1 MRKGEKAF
9 MEYKLNREAVT
20 VNEVVFDA
28 SQEQP
33 IDLDLTLPDYC
44 PDIQKIMKCQVY
56 PCITAKSILGD
67 CLEVSGTATMRLLY
81 LDAGAS
87 QIRCYENAAP
97 FSANIPLK
105 RSVGNALVYTRT
117 QVEYV
122 NCRATSPRRLD
133 IHGAFSVCAKVVEQT
148 ENHLLS
154 EIEGEGMQQRKK
166 NISISRVAGASQQ
179 QFSVTEVLEINDG
192 KPPAETILRTD
203 ASAQIEEVK
212 TLDNKLILKG
222 SLALKILYESG
233 LSDGMPECMEYAVP
247 YSQMLDCPGV
257 SDACTCDVQ
266 LEVMTTQVQLKSDS
280 SGENML
286 LDTEVRLMAYVN
298 AYLDTEISVVT
309 DAYSTDVELTLEYQQ
324 KSLVKLLESVTDTC
338 SQKNH
343 FDFEEAGI
351 SKVID
356 IWNETRQVT
365 AHMEDGNLLY
375 RGKFNLCV
383 LAMNSDGRPFYFERM
398 LEFQYGREWTREVP
412 DLYCDCAVT
421 LPNISYRITGTS
433 GIEVKTE
440 LRLDATL
447 YQKNGYKMIFD
458 LTVNEEQ
465 PKVKDEDA
473 ALILYYAN
481 SGEDLW
487 GIARLYSTSAE
498 RIKEENDLTDDV
510 VEQAGM
516 LLIPV

>member
-1 MRKGEKAF
+1 

-67 CLEVSGTATMRLLY
+67 CLEISGNAVMRLLY

-87 QIRCYENAAP
+87 QVRCYENTTQ

-105 RSVGNALVYTRT
+105 RSVGNALVYTQT

-122 NCRATSPRRLD
+122 NCRAASPRRLD
-133 IHGAFSVCAKVVEQT
+133 IHGAVSIHVKVVEQV
-148 ENHLLS
+148 ENQILCD
-154 EIEGEGMQQRKK
+154 IEGDGMEQQKK

-203 ASAQIEEVK
+203 ANAQIEEVK

-222 SLALKILYESG
+222 SLALKILYQSG
-233 LSDGMPECMEYAVP
+233 LADGMPECMEYAVP

-257 SDACTCDVQ
+257 SDTCACDVQ
-266 LEVMTTQVQLKSDS
+266 LDVITVNVQMKSDS

-298 AYLDTEISVVT
+298 AYLDAELSVVT
-309 DAYSTDVELTLEYQQ
+309 DAYCTDVEVTLDYQQ
-324 KSLVKLLESVTDTC
+324 KNLVKLLESVTDTC

-351 SKVID
+351 SRVLD

-365 AHMEDGNLLY
+365 ARMEDGNLLY
-375 RGKFNLCV
+375 QGKFNLCV
-383 LAMNSDGRPFYFERM
+383 LAVNSDGRPFYFERM
-398 LEFQYGREWTREVP
+398 IEFQYGREWPRTSE
-412 DLYCDCAVT
+412 DLSCDCGVT
-421 LPNISYRITGTS
+421 LSNISYRITGNS

-447 YQKNGYKMIFD
+447 YQKNGYKMIAD
-458 LTVNEEQ
+458 LTVNEDQ
-465 PKVKDEDA
+465 PKEKDRDA
-473 ALILYYAN
+473 ALILYYA
-481 SGEDLW
+481 SAGEELW

-498 RIKEENDLTDDV
+498 RIKEENDLTEDV
-510 VEQAGM
+510 VEQPGM